1 MWLQLY
7 FVLTRVIFFG
17 EILPRVPLSIHQFKN
32 IWMTPFWSSPELASE
47 CYLSDVMYLI
57 KIPRGFS
64 FWPPAW
70 QRNVPGGPAGHAS
83 FLTLASQELWV
94 NKALWLLHPPGEP
107 LSVCLS
113 LSCSTMKQMIFCSWW
128 LRNTRPLYAFLC
140 DPQTIR
146 QYLLSLLS
154 VHLVHSWQRLSS
166 DIFALLFFFYCL
178 YRFCKRM
185 FILFL
190 NENWKNY
197 LFALFGN
204 FFCWWVVWWKIIS
217 NVQ

>member
-1 MWLQLY
+1 MWLQLH
-7 FVLTRVIFFG
+7 FVLTRVIFLG
-17 EILPRVPLSIHQFKN
+17 EILPRVPLSIHQFNN

-47 CYLSDVMYLI
+47 RYLSDVMYLI
-57 KIPRGFS
+57 KIPGGFS

-128 LRNTRPLYAFLC
+128 LRNTRPPYAFLC

-146 QYLLSLLS
+146 QYLPLAVVGASCSLLATFILR
-154 VHLVHSWQRLSS
+154 H
-166 DIFALLFFFYCL
+166 FCFCCFFFLLFMVDFAKGCL
-178 YRFCKRM
+178 FSSLMKIEKTIYSLCLVTFSDD
-185 FILFL
+185 
-190 NENWKNY
+190 E
-197 LFALFGN
+197 LFGE
-204 FFCWWVVWWKIIS
+204 K
-217 NVQ
+217 